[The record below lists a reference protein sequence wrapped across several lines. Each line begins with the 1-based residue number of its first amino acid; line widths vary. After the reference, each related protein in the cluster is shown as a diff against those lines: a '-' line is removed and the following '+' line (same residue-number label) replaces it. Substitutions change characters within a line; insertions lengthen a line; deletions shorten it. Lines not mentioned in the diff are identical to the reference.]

1 MLNSLLLISFVFLH
15 NTVLDDFKATNR
27 DARLGSPAWIIR
39 GA

>member
-1 MLNSLLLISFVFLH
+1 MLNSLLFVSFVFH
-15 NTVLDDFKATNR
+15 STVFDDFKATNR